1 MSDATSA
8 NDLGIMRSVLRI
20 LALVIA
26 LPSLLASVVIT
37 NHASAVST
45 KVVTCTV
52 LGTNGNDTINGTA
65 GNDIICGLGGN
76 DVING
81 LGGND
86 IIDSGSGNDRVDGGA
101 GNDTMTGNEG
111 ADTLNGGGG
120 TDTANGGSGNDV
132 LNGGA
137 GNDTTNG
144 GDGIDT
150 ANGGSGN
157 DVLNGGAGNDKIS
170 GGVDDD
176 VLTGGTGSDTLDGG
190 PGLNICNVDSRDVY
204 EQNPD
209 VATCDI
215 GAPRIKNVQI
225 STNTIDTSSEQAV
238 VSLTYTAVDD
248 LAGFSEGGCN
258 VGMGKVG
265 SPTDMTLHGQSVA
278 NTESENR
285 YGPVELSYSVTVSF
299 PPLWSQ
305 GHYAPIFSCTDAVG
319 NLGQYSVPD
328 GFTPGTEANMVYQN
342 NLQTVQLTGEFLIP
356 VMTLEQTGIGDEEAP
371 RLIWIEANRDTINT
385 SAGPQTVHYTARITD
400 DLAIAQGAEPSF
412 TFASEQRASNVP
424 EFDPG
429 FVQTAVT
436 SSRSVLTEGDL
447 RDGIWSFSVEYPR
460 FWPSGTTSLHGV
472 SIMDNSG
479 RTSRY
484 GETFLPIP
492 NRARAKIEQTG
503 AGDEEVPVFESIEL
517 IGDPPN
523 TRNGPDSFVVRLTLT
538 DDMSGILWPG
548 SFGAIEFVSATG
560 STRKWAYFGDG
571 AAGRNPWRIISGANG
586 NHRHVIVEV
595 TITLPR
601 LSALGQW
608 NLVGIGLGDSLGR
621 QTRTLPT
628 FSVTNG

>member
-8 NDLGIMRSVLRI
+8 NDVGIMRSLLRI
-20 LALVIA
+20 SALVIA
-26 LPSLLASVVIT
+26 LPSVLTSVVIT

-52 LGTNGNDTINGTA
+52 LGTIGNDTINGTA

-137 GNDTTNG
+137 GND
-144 GDGIDT
+144 
-150 ANGGSGN
+150 
-157 DVLNGGAGNDKIS
+157 KIS

-209 VATCDI
+209 IATCDI

-225 STNTIDTSSEQAV
+225 STNTIDTSSEQAL

-248 LAGFSEGGCN
+248 LAGFSEGGCD
-258 VGMGKVG
+258 VWMRKIG
-265 SPTDMTLHGQSVA
+265 SPTDMSLYGQSVA

-305 GHYAPIFSCTDAVG
+305 GHYAPMFSCTDAVG
-319 NLGQYSVPD
+319 NVGQYSVPD

-356 VMTLEQTGIGDEEAP
+356 VMTLEQTGTGDEEAP

-385 SAGPQTVHYTARITD
+385 FTGPQTVHYTARITD
-400 DLAIAQGAEPSF
+400 DIAIAPGAGFSF

-424 EFDPG
+424 TFDPG

-460 FWPSGTTSLHGV
+460 FWPSGTTSLFGV
-472 SIMDNSG
+472 SITDDSG

-523 TRNGPDSFVVRLTLT
+523 TRTGPDSFVVRLTLT

-548 SFGAIEFVSATG
+548 SFGGIEFVSATG

-586 NHRHVIVEV
+586 NHRRVIVEV

-608 NLVGIGLGDSLGR
+608 NLVGIALGDSLGR